1 MLLHLTH
8 CRNYRPGKTLPETKH
23 SIMGKNRLKGKHL
36 RKIDF
41 PSDIA
46 KSVAINIMTKHY
58 KHVSNDEKL
67 EIINN
72 VLLDP
77 ETYLEHEHLK
87 PLAMAIAGKPKM
99 KSDYEVHMLKNTGDF
114 TIYGQRHIDENAIQ
128 QMEAAMRLPISV
140 KGALMPDAHHG
151 YGLPIGGV
159 LATRNAVIPFGVG
172 LDIGCRMAL
181 SIYDLPENYIQR
193 KEYDLLKALRRY
205 THFGNDGTLDF
216 EVDHEIL
223 ERPEFQATE
232 FLKRLHGKAWYQLGS
247 SGTGNHF
254 VEFGEVAIHEG
265 NDLGIA
271 PGNYVGL
278 LSHSGSRG
286 MGAAIAAMYTK
297 IAKDKCRLPRE
308 MQSMAWLNMNEE
320 AGQEYW
326 LSMNLAGDYA
336 KACHDVIHK
345 NLERVMGLKAICK
358 VENHHNF
365 AWKETHS
372 GEELI
377 VHRKGATP
385 AAKGE
390 LGIIPGS
397 MSSNGYIVSGLG
409 TEGSLNSASHGAGRK
424 MSRKEAR
431 EKITKSSMN
440 TLLTQQRIKLIGGSV
455 EEASTAYKDIEV
467 VMSSQQQLVKVEGS
481 FTPKIVRM
489 NKS

>member
-1 MLLHLTH
+1 
-8 CRNYRPGKTLPETKH
+8 
-23 SIMGKNRLKGKHL
+23 MGKNRLKGKHL

-46 KSVAINIMTKHY
+46 KSLALNIMTKHF
-58 KHVSNDEKL
+58 KHVSNEEKL
-67 EIINN
+67 QIIQN
-72 VLLDP
+72 VLLNP
-77 ETYLEHEHLK
+77 EQYLEDEHLK
-87 PLAMAIAGKPKM
+87 PLSIALVGKPKM
-99 KSDYEVHMLKNTGDF
+99 KTDYEVHMLKHSGDF
-114 TIYGQRHIDENAIQ
+114 TIYGLRHIGQNAIQ
-128 QMEAAMRLPISV
+128 QMEAAMRLPISM

-159 LATRNAVIPFGVG
+159 LATNNAVIPFGVG

-181 SIYDLPENYIQR
+181 SIYKLPEDYIQR
-193 KEYDLLKALRRY
+193 KEYDLQKALRRY

-216 EVDHEIL
+216 EVDHEVL

-232 FLKRLHGKAWYQLGS
+232 LLRRLHGKAWFQLGS

-254 VEFGEVAIHEG
+254 VEFGNVT
-265 NDLGIA
+265 IA
-271 PGNYVGL
+271 QNNTLNLQPGNYIGL

-286 MGAAIAAMYTK
+286 MGAAIAATYTK
-297 IAKDKCRLPRE
+297 IAMQKCKLPRE
-308 MQSMAWLNMNEE
+308 MQSMAWLSLDEE

-345 NLERVMGLKAICK
+345 NLERVMGLEAICK

-365 AWKETHS
+365 AWKEIHD
-372 GEELI
+372 GQELI

-385 AAKGE
+385 ANKGE
-390 LGIIPGS
+390 FGIIPGS

-409 TEGSLNSASHGAGRK
+409 LQGSINSASHGAGRK

-431 EKITKSSMN
+431 ESITKSSMTN
-440 TLLTQQRIKLIGGSV
+440 LLAEQSVKLIGGSV
-455 EEASTAYKDIEV
+455 EEASFAYKDIET
-467 VMSSQQQLVKVEGS
+467 VMSCQQDLVKIEGS

>member
-1 MLLHLTH
+1 M
-8 CRNYRPGKTLPETKH
+8 
-23 SIMGKNRLKGKHL
+23 KGKHL
-36 RKIDF
+36 RKTDF

-67 EIINN
+67 EIIND
-72 VLLDP
+72 VLSDP
-77 ETYLEHEHLK
+77 ENYVEHPHLY
-87 PLAMAIAGKPKM
+87 PLAVAITGKPKL
-99 KSDYEVHMLKNTGDF
+99 KSEYEVHALKDSGDLR
-114 TIYGQRHIDENAIQ
+114 IYGEEHIDNNAIQ
-128 QMEAAMRLPISV
+128 QMEAAMRLPVSV

-159 LATRNAVIPFGVG
+159 LAARHAVIPFGVG

-181 SIYDLPENYIQR
+181 SIYDLPVDYIQR
-193 KEYDLLKALRRY
+193 KEYELHKALKRC

-216 EVDHEIL
+216 KVDHEVL
-223 ERPEFQATE
+223 ERPEFKATA
-232 FLKRLHGKAWYQLGS
+232 LLQKLHGKAWYQLGS

-254 VEFGEVAIHEG
+254 VEFGTVAIHEG
-265 NDLGIA
+265 NGLGIA
-271 PGNYVGL
+271 PGKYVGI

-286 MGAAIAAMYTK
+286 MGAAIAAQYTR
-297 IAKDKCRLPRE
+297 IATEKRKLPRE
-308 MQSMAWLNMNEE
+308 LQSMAWLSMDEE

-336 KACHDVIHK
+336 KACHDVIHR
-345 NLERVMGLKAICK
+345 NLERELGLRAIRK

-365 AWKETHS
+365 AWKETH
-372 GEELI
+372 GEEELI

-385 AAKGE
+385 AAMGE

-409 TEGSLNSASHGAGRK
+409 NEGSLNSASHGAGRK

-431 EKITKSSMN
+431 DKITKSSMN
-440 TLLTQQRIKLIGGSV
+440 KVLSEQRIKLIGGSV
-455 EEASTAYKDIEV
+455 EEASAAYKDIEA
-467 VMSSQQQLVKVEGS
+467 VMNSQQQLVKVEGA

>member
-1 MLLHLTH
+1 
-8 CRNYRPGKTLPETKH
+8 
-23 SIMGKNRLKGKHL
+23 MGKNRLKGKHL
-36 RKIDF
+36 RKVDF

-46 KSVAINIMTKHY
+46 KSVAIDIMTKHY
-58 KHVSNDEKL
+58 KHVSNEEKL

-77 ETYLEHEHLK
+77 ETYLEHEYLM
-87 PLAMAIAGKPKM
+87 PLARALVGKPKM
-99 KSDYEVHMLKNTGDF
+99 KTDYEVHMLKNTGDF
-114 TIYGQRHIDENAIQ
+114 TIYGQRQISQNAIL

-159 LATRNAVIPFGVG
+159 LAAKNAVIPFGVG

-181 SIYDLPENYIQR
+181 SIYALPENYIQK
-193 KEYDLLKALRRY
+193 KEYDLQKALRRY
-205 THFGNDGTLDF
+205 THFGNEGTLDF
-216 EVDHEIL
+216 EVDHEVL
-223 ERPEFQATE
+223 ERPEFQSTE
-232 FLKRLHGKAWYQLGS
+232 LLRRLHGKAWYQLGS

-254 VEFGEVAIHEG
+254 VEFGDVNIQSD
-265 NDLGIA
+265 NNLGIA
-271 PGNYVGL
+271 PGKYIGL

-297 IAKDKCRLPRE
+297 IAKEKCKLPRE
-308 MQSMAWLNMNEE
+308 MQSMAWLNMDEE

-345 NLERVMGLKAICK
+345 NMERVMGLDAICK

-365 AWKETHS
+365 AWKEIHD
-372 GEELI
+372 EQELI

-385 AAKGE
+385 ASKGE

-397 MSSNGYIVSGLG
+397 MSSNGYIVSGMG
-409 TEGSLNSASHGAGRK
+409 AEGSLNSASHGAGRK

-431 EKITKSSMN
+431 ESISKSALNNILSEN
-440 TLLTQQRIKLIGGSV
+440 KIKLIGGSV
-455 EEASTAYKDIEV
+455 EEASLAYKDIET
-467 VMSSQQQLVKVEGS
+467 VMSNQQQLVKIEGS

-489 NKS
+489 SKS